1 MAPRFT
7 PRTMLERLIAYPT
20 VSRDSNLELIEF
32 VADYLDG
39 HGVQARL
46 VASDDRR
53 KANLYATV
61 GPDVEGGVVMSGHTD
76 VVPVD
81 GQNWTSD
88 PFCLQEVDGRL
99 TGRGTC
105 DMKGFLAIALA
116 LVPEM
121 AALRRPVHLAFSY
134 DEEVGCLGA
143 PDLIRELTANVPR
156 PKAVIVG
163 EPTSMQVVG
172 AHKSMFIFD
181 TIVRGHEAH
190 SSQQHR
196 GVPAVMIAG
205 RLIGW
210 LAERQRR
217 NADEADPDCDFVPG
231 YTTLH
236 CGMVKGGTAHNIT
249 AGECRFATDIRSLPG
264 EPAESYFREFEQF
277 ARQELEPEMRAVHPG
292 TGIEFE
298 IRAQVPAF
306 QAHADDQ
313 AVALAYQLTG
323 QNGLESVPYGAEAGQ
338 FQEAG
343 HSVVMCGPGS
353 IDQAHQ
359 PNEFITLEQLE
370 AGTRFT
376 RRLIQQL
383 S

>member
-1 MAPRFT
+1 MARRFT
-7 PRTMLERLIAYPT
+7 PREMLEKLIAFPT

-32 VADYLDG
+32 VANYLDD
-39 HGVQARL
+39 HRVQARL
-46 VASDDRR
+46 VASGDGR

-61 GPDVEGGVVMSGHTD
+61 GPEIEGGVVLSGHTD

-81 GQNWTSD
+81 GQNWDSD
-88 PFCLQEVDGRL
+88 PFLLHEVDGRPV
-99 TGRGTC
+99 GRGTC
-105 DMKGFLAIALA
+105 DMKSFLAIALA
-116 LVPEM
+116 LVPDM
-121 AALRRPVHLAFSY
+121 GALRYPIHLAFSY

-143 PDLIRELTANVPR
+143 PDLIREMTANVPR

-181 TIVRGHEAH
+181 TVVRGHEAH

-196 GVPAVMIAG
+196 GVPAVMVAG

-210 LAERQRR
+210 LAERQRQ
-217 NADEADPDCDFVPG
+217 NARVADPDSDFVPG

-236 CGMVKGGTAHNIT
+236 CGTVRGGTAHNIT
-249 AGECRFATDIRSLPG
+249 AAECRFATDIRSLPG

-277 ARQELEPEMRAVHPG
+277 ARQTLEPEMRAVHPG
-292 TGIEFE
+292 SGIDFE

-306 QAHADDQ
+306 QATGDDP
-313 AVALAYQLTG
+313 AVALASQLTG

-359 PNEFITLEQLE
+359 PNEFLTLEQLQ
-370 AGTRFT
+370 AGATFA
-376 RRLIQQL
+376 RRLIEQL